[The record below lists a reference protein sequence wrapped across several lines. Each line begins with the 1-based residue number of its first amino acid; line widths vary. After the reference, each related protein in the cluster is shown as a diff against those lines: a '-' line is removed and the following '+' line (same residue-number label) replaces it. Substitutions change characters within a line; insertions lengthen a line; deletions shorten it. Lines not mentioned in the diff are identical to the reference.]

1 MGKTE
6 IEEGQLA
13 LPEEKKEKEKKGSK
27 KWVVIL
33 LILTVA
39 VSLVF
44 YFLSGIESLH
54 FQQAPKVYEF

>member
-1 MGKTE
+1 M
-6 IEEGQLA
+6 
-13 LPEEKKEKEKKGSK
+13 PEEKKEKEKKGSK